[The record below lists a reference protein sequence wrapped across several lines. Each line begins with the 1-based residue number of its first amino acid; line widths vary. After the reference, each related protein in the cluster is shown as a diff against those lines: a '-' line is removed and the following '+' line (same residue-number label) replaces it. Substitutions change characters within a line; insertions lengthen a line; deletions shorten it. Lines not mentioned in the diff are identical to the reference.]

1 VFGSPSRKV
10 HGVKFLIERRLK
22 ANAISL
28 KSLRAELVA
37 LREQTPQMQDEAED
51 ERLRAIVSDSRLQDR
66 EAKDSERHA
75 NAFARRR
82 SELMSEIAER
92 EVRQDELLDQLS
104 AATKK

>member
-1 VFGSPSRKV
+1 
-10 HGVKFLIERRLK
+10 VKFLIERRLK

-28 KSLRAELVA
+28 KSLRAELDA
-37 LREQTPQMQDEAED
+37 LLEQTPYMQDEAEE
-51 ERLRAIVSDSRLQDR
+51 ERLRAIVSDSRLHERD
-66 EAKDSERHA
+66 ATDAERHA

-104 AATKK
+104 AAAKK